1 MNKSIVGIIIAYAVC
16 GNAYGQYGTFPGE
29 SGVYVEVY
37 NAQNDTWS
45 NASSSHPN
53 RYALPPEPG
62 YTEFDTI
69 NLSTV
74 AGKYYAI
81 FAVIPSITDI
91 DEIVINGDGNVIV
104 GRNAFGSPA
113 TSFLSPTTNPGIAGC
128 RNLDTLRTPSSDA
141 IVKAYISGNIETFFA
156 ARRIIRLK
164 CHNIRGQIISNPN
177 NDIGAPASGR
187 VECDNIFSP
196 GSVTSQM
203 VQLGVVDVSGNVTGV
218 VRAVGGANLPNCIIG
233 GTLSGAVEAAD
244 NGFFG
249 VCDIGSV
256 SSSGTITASRDMGFC
271 LIHSSMNG
279 LVDVD
284 GDFDNYEVG
293 GNSGGTVDVEGSILF
308 EAKVGTLDGGAITVG
323 GDIEKF
329 TFTGN
334 AFGGSIST
342 GGELK
347 ELQVEGS
354 WGANGS
360 FQNYAPMTLSVPQNK
375 LDLIHVVGD
384 FVGDLAGY
392 TLEHFFVDGNI
403 YDYDTELAQV
413 TTSDVTTSSNIKR
426 FAAVGYPPSPLGQD
440 ESLLNL
446 TAPTVGAFFV
456 GNRLKEGLINLTNGV
471 GEVFVN
477 KGGLTVPAAFRLG
490 EGLGSEAHLHFGY
503 DIADPQRQGLKSK
516 WAYLNHGIAGDS
528 WDGEVSVGLGPTDLN
543 RLILT
548 ENYTTLSD
556 SIGGGAFGNS
566 PFNFHQREEA
576 PPAGENRDCN
586 PYQLEVVDV
595 GRSEELRS
603 VVISHYGPVYVVTEN
618 TDPIALCDEID
629 TGPHFRVEFLP
640 WMDVNPAWV
649 DRTSLFEVDLCETSY
664 DDPITL
670 SRTVKL
676 VAKDNNAKGFK
687 AAGTWRIRPL
697 AGRVKSGGYY
707 NPDVEYDSSVV
718 SGDLGGA
725 GDYSWY
731 QFDVRLVLQP
741 GVFAL
746 DSGNGVQASDL
757 SQWIDTPYET
767 NADGETDSQDFIDM
781 AEQYTGN

>member
-1 MNKSIVGIIIAYAVC
+1 MRLSSVFVQNGVSGTVQTTGSAVLHNLEMGHLNGGEII
-16 GNAYGQYGTFPGE
+16 
-29 SGVYVEVY
+29 S
-37 NAQNDTWS
+37 
-45 NASSSHPN
+45 ASD
-53 RYALPPEPG
+53 LDLL
-62 YTEFDTI
+62 T
-69 NLSTV
+69 
-74 AGKYYAI
+74 
-81 FAVIPSITDI
+81 
-91 DEIVINGDGNVIV
+91 INGDAYGKLDVQDVIKTIDIFGTWGSDGFGYKLMEV
-104 GRNAFGSPA
+104 INADSI
-113 TSFLSPTTNPGIAGC
+113 TTLEVA
-128 RNLDTLRTPSSDA
+128 
-141 IVKAYISGNIETFFA
+141 
-156 ARRIIRLK
+156 
-164 CHNIRGQIISNPN
+164 
-177 NDIGAPASGR
+177 
-187 VECDNIFSP
+187 
-196 GSVTSQM
+196 
-203 VQLGVVDVSGNVTGV
+203 
-218 VRAVGGANLPNCIIG
+218 
-233 GTLSGAVEAAD
+233 
-244 NGFFG
+244 
-249 VCDIGSV
+249 
-256 SSSGTITASRDMGFC
+256 
-271 LIHSSMNG
+271 
-279 LVDVD
+279 
-284 GDFDNYEVG
+284 GDF
-293 GNSGGTVDVEGSILF
+293 L
-308 EAKVGTLDGGAITVG
+308 
-323 GDIEKF
+323 
-329 TFTGN
+329 
-334 AFGGSIST
+334 
-342 GGELK
+342 
-347 ELQVEGS
+347 
-354 WGANGS
+354 
-360 FQNYAPMTLSVPQNK
+360 
-375 LDLIHVVGD
+375 
-384 FVGDLAGY
+384 GDLAGIG
-392 TLEHFFVDGNI
+392 LDRFFVDGNI
-403 YDYDTELAQV
+403 YDYDTNLAKL

-471 GEVFVN
+471 GEEFED
-477 KGGLTVPAAFRLG
+477 KYGFTVPAEFRLG

-503 DIADPQRQGLKSK
+503 DIADPQRQGLESK

-528 WDGEVSVGLGPTDLN
+528 WDGEVSVGLSPTDLN

-556 SIGGGAFGNS
+556 SIGGGAFGSS

-640 WMDVNPAWV
+640 WMDVNPVWV

-664 DDPITL
+664 DDPL
-670 SRTVKL
+670 SLLHAVRL
-676 VAKDNNAKGFK
+676 VAKDDNAKGFK

-731 QFDVRLVLQP
+731 QFDIRLVLQP

-746 DSGNGVQASDL
+746 DSGNGPTSLDLAS
-757 SQWIDTPYET
+757 WITEPFET